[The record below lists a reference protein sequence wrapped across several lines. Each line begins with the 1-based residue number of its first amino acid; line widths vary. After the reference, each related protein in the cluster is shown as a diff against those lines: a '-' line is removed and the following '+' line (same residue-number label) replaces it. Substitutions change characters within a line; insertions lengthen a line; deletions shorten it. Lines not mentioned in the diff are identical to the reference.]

1 LLRNTFLNMLFD
13 DMDERTDCAS
23 DAMYGGGAV
32 YVAWEEDLV
41 VDEDIVVVGLLRLV
55 FAR

>member
-1 LLRNTFLNMLFD
+1 MLLE

-23 DAMYGGGAV
+23 DAVYGSGAV
-32 YVAWEEDLV
+32 YVACEEDLA
-41 VDEDIVVVGLLRLV
+41 VDEDIAVVGLLRLV

>member
-1 LLRNTFLNMLFD
+1 LLRNTLLNMLFD

-23 DAMYGGGAV
+23 DAAYGGGAV
-32 YVAWEEDLV
+32 YVACEEELV